1 MATITGKDIQEM
13 VRHWLNTPVCG
24 YLGSGYGQDAKALLQ
39 LPQAD
44 GGVTIDLPAGKR
56 YMQTLR
62 KLPIT
67 APMTKYVINKRYKK
81 LHLPYFD
88 YYNI

>member
-13 VRHWLNTPVCG
+13 VRHWLNTPVEG

-44 GGVTIDLPAGKR
+44 GAPEAFLEKMRQDIPALQALPRFAEP
-56 YMQTLR
+56 LR
-62 KLPIT
+62 RAHTPGQG
-67 APMTKYVINKRYKK
+67 
-81 LHLPYFD
+81 
-88 YYNI
+88 